1 MLEMRKKMELA
12 NDTSK
17 VLNKHDP
24 VYLGDFPRDLTLT
37 EDNLMHNDKDVY
49 KNMMLDRST

>member
-1 MLEMRKKMELA
+1 MELA